1 MFVFLSKFLPPL
13 IYPLGLAIAL
23 VAFAFL
29 LRKRPR
35 LRAAA
40 EIAALLLLLLA
51 SNRWVSYSLARTLE
65 WQYIPAGEIPP
76 ADVII
81 LLGGATEP
89 AQAPRP
95 QVEVNSAGDRILYA
109 AALYRQNKAPAILVS
124 GGNINWLENRGTTPA
139 TDLVELLELTG
150 VPRDAIWLE
159 DQSQNTYEN
168 ALYSAR
174 LLRQKGITRVI
185 LVTSAMHMPRSMA
198 LFRAQGFEPFAAPAD
213 FTVTRSGW
221 AELTS
226 SPTAILV
233 NSLPNAGSLALTTNV
248 LKEYI
253 GLLAYRLKG
262 WLSL

>member
-13 IYPLGLAIAL
+13 VYPLGVSIAL
-23 VAFAFL
+23 VTIALFI
-29 LRKRPR
+29 RKKPR

-40 EIAALLLLLLA
+40 EAAALLLLLLA
-51 SNRWVSYSLARTLE
+51 SNRWVAYSLARTLE
-65 WQYIPAGEIPP
+65 WQYIPSGEIPP
-76 ADVII
+76 AEVII

-109 AALYRQNKAPAILVS
+109 AALYSQDRAPAILVS
-124 GGNINWLENRGTTPA
+124 GGNITWLENRGTTPA
-139 TDLVELLELTG
+139 ADMVELLHLTG
-150 VPRDAIWLE
+150 VPREAVWLE

-174 LLRQKGITRVI
+174 LLRQKGITHVI

-198 LFRAQGFEPFAAPAD
+198 LFRAQGIDPIPAPAD
-213 FTVTRSGW
+213 FTVTRAGW
-221 AELTS
+221 AELAS
-226 SPTAILV
+226 SPSAVLV
-233 NSLPNAGSLALTTNV
+233 NSLPNASSLALTTNV

-262 WLSL
+262 WL